1 MEVRFNVSGAQRKE
15 MVKTISAALDGWD
28 ARYLGVPSCS
38 YQVGDFEIT
47 RHGALVFDDRTDTE
61 MVEKVLEALAQA
73 GFECEEQTAA
83 AETAEEST
91 ENTEE
96 KPEQTMEMDTA
107 PMEKPTVAEP
117 QTDKPSD
124 NIVNLS
130 ISLPRDSF
138 TTAALDNLDGLLT
151 SKGNLIRKA
160 FGIEEATYTLTDDR
174 ITFAWMSGEIT
185 PEASKAC
192 QDFIGKLCEMA
203 KTQKRVTAKPKAYEN
218 EKYAFRCFL
227 LRLGLIGNEYK
238 TSRKILLKNLSGNSS
253 WKDGKRKEAAQ
264 DEVSDAHGCAS
275 VGAGA

>member
-1 MEVRFNVSGAQRKE
+1 MTVNYNATGARRKE
-15 MVKTISAALDGWD
+15 MTKVISKALGGWEIK
-28 ARYLGVPSCS
+28 YLGVPSCS

-73 GFECEEQTAA
+73 GFECEEQTAV

-96 KPEQTMEMDTA
+96 KPEKNMEMDTA
-107 PMEKPTVAEP
+107 PMGKPTVAEP
-117 QTDKPSD
+117 QTDEPSD
-124 NIVNLS
+124 NIVNLF

-151 SKGNLIRKA
+151 SKGNLIKRA
-160 FGIEEATYTLTDDR
+160 FGIEEASYTLTDDR
-174 ITFAWMSGEIT
+174 ITFNWFSGEIT
-185 PEASKAC
+185 PDAYRAFA
-192 QDFIGKLCEMA
+192 DFIGKLCEMA

-253 WKDGKRKEAAQ
+253 WKDGHRKEAAH
-264 DEVSDAHGCAS
+264 DEVSEQ
-275 VGAGA
+275 GAD